1 MEKDTGS
8 ALLVLVRWAPGLQQ
22 SILAFCLLSMPEI
35 SLCLFF
41 FLPQPEATD
50 ENPVGFSLLF
60 CPRKLILVS

>member
-41 FLPQPEATD
+41 FCLSQKLQMKIRWGFLCYSAPE
-50 ENPVGFSLLF
+50 S
-60 CPRKLILVS
+60 

>member
-41 FLPQPEATD
+41 FFFCLSQKLQMKIRWGFLCYSAPE
-50 ENPVGFSLLF
+50 N
-60 CPRKLILVS
+60 

>member
-1 MEKDTGS
+1 M
-8 ALLVLVRWAPGLQQ
+8 LVRWAPGLQQ

-50 ENPVGFSLLF
+50 ENPVGFSLLL